1 VTEQSTDGEESI
13 GGRGLWKLRDDG
25 ATGGAHEARKGTGTN
40 AGSELKSEPGA
51 SVFALHR
58 PVGRAGPLS
67 DLDHVLVF
75 SFVKLRYFKFDKYF
89 SRKKHNF
96 IFKI

>member
-1 VTEQSTDGEESI
+1 MGRSLLGDGGFGSSAMTARRAERTRR
-13 GGRGLWKLRDDG
+13 GRGRG
-25 ATGGAHEARKGTGTN
+25 PTQG
-40 AGSELKSEPGA
+40 LKSEPGA